1 MLGVLEGFS
10 VVWLIILVGWFVGR
24 KNVLGENAPIVL
36 SRLSFFVASPALLLE
51 TLSKAELRSVLA
63 EPLLVAAVSAI
74 ITGGA
79 FFLLVKFVLNR
90 SLSEAVLS
98 AMSSSTANA
107 ANLGIPIAAY
117 VLGDAALIAPVLV
130 FQLAFYTPMYLMLL
144 DSLTSGHRPTPGR
157 ILLQIITN
165 PMILGTVVGLVLA
178 ATRWQLPALL
188 AEPLHLIAG
197 AAIPS
202 ILIAFGMSL
211 SASKPLSAVEGRRSD
226 ILLATGFKLVVHPLV
241 AFLLGHF
248 ALGLSGAALFAVVV
262 AAALPTAQNV
272 YVSAQR
278 YQVGVTVAKDT
289 VLATTVLAIPA
300 MFVIAFLLG

>member
-1 MLGVLEGFS
+1 MLAVLEGFS

-24 KNVLGENAPIVL
+24 KNVLGDNAPMVL

-51 TLSKAELRSVLA
+51 TLAQAELRTVLA
-63 EPLLVAAVSAI
+63 EPLLVAAVSALV
-74 ITGGA
+74 TGGS

-130 FQLAFYTPMYLMLL
+130 FQLAFYTPLYLMLL

-157 ILLQIITN
+157 ILLQIISN
-165 PMILGTVVGLVLA
+165 PMILGTAVGLVLA

-197 AAIPS
+197 AAIPA

-211 SASKPLSAVEGRRSD
+211 GSGKPFSAADGRRSD
-226 ILLATGFKLVVHPLV
+226 ILLATGFKLVLHPLV
-241 AFLLGHF
+241 AFLLGHI
-248 ALGLSGAALFAVVV
+248 ALGMDGAALFAVVV

-300 MFVIAFLLG
+300 MFGVAFLLG

>member
-1 MLGVLEGFS
+1 MLAVIEGFS
-10 VVWLIILVGWFVGR
+10 VVWLVILVGWFVGR
-24 KNVLGENAPIVL
+24 RNVLGENAPLVL
-36 SRLSFFVASPALLLE
+36 SRLSFFVASPALLVE
-51 TLSKAELRSVLA
+51 TLAKADLASVFA
-63 EPLLVAAVSAI
+63 EPLLVAAVSAV

-79 FFLLVKFVLNR
+79 FLLIVKFWLKR
-90 SLSEAVLS
+90 SLAESLLS

-130 FQLAFYTPMYLMLL
+130 FQLAFYTPFYLLLL
-144 DSLTSGHRPTPGR
+144 DSLTSGRRATPGR
-157 ILLQIITN
+157 VLLQIISN
-165 PMILGTVVGLVLA
+165 PMIVGTMVGLVLA
-178 ATRWQLPALL
+178 ATTWHLPNLV

-197 AAIPS
+197 AAIPA

-211 SASKPLSAVEGRRSD
+211 GSSKPLSAADGRRSD
-226 ILLATGFKLVVHPLV
+226 ILLATAFKLILHPTV

-248 ALGLSGAALFAVVV
+248 ALGMSGAGLFAVVV

-272 YVSAQR
+272 YVTAQR
-278 YQVGVTVAKDT
+278 YQVSVTVAKDT

-300 MFVIAFLLG
+300 MFAVAFLLG

>member
-63 EPLLVAAVSAI
+63 EPLLVAAVSAV
-74 ITGGA
+74 ITGGV
-79 FFLLVKFVLNR
+79 FFVLVKFVLNR

-226 ILLATGFKLVVHPLV
+226 ILLATGFKLVIHPLV

-248 ALGLSGAALFAVVV
+248 VFGLGGDVLFAVVV

>member
-1 MLGVLEGFS
+1 MLAVIEGFS
-10 VVWLIILVGWFVGR
+10 VVWIVILVGWFVGR
-24 KNVLGENAPIVL
+24 KKVLGENAQMVL
-36 SRLSFFVASPALLLE
+36 SRLSFFVASPALLVE
-51 TLSKAELRSVLA
+51 TLARADLKTVFA
-63 EPLLVAAVSAI
+63 EPLLVAALSAAL
-74 ITGGA
+74 TGGA
-79 FFLLVKFVLNR
+79 FLLIVKFWLKR
-90 SLSEAVLS
+90 TLAESLLS

-130 FQLAFYTPMYLMLL
+130 FQLAFYTPLYLMLL
-144 DSLTSGHRPTPGR
+144 DSLTSGHRATPGR
-157 ILLQIITN
+157 VLLQIISN
-165 PMILGTVVGLVLA
+165 PMILGTVAGLVLA
-178 ATRWQLPALL
+178 ATGATLPNLV

-197 AAIPS
+197 AAIPA

-211 SASKPLSAVEGRRSD
+211 GTSKPLAAADGRRAD
-226 ILLATGFKLVVHPLV
+226 ILLATAFKLLVHPFL

-248 ALGLSGAALFAVVV
+248 ILGMGGAGLFAVVV

-272 YVSAQR
+272 YVAAQR

-300 MFVIAFLLG
+300 MFAVAFLLG

>member
-278 YQVGVTVAKDT
+278 YQVGVTAAKDT